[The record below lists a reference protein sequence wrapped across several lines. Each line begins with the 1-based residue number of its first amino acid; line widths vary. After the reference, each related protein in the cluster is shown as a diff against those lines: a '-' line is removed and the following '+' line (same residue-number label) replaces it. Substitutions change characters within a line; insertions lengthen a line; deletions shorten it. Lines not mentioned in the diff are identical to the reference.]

1 MSESFHE
8 FALEQLAR
16 VLPVTSR
23 RMFGGVGIY
32 SAGIFFALMDADT
45 LYLKVDESNRPDFEE
60 RGLGPFMPYGS
71 DGPPMQYYPVPA
83 DVLEDRDALDRW
95 ARKALDVARAKRRRD
110 GMSGKKKQ
118 PRRERE

>member
-1 MSESFHE
+1 MTTSFHE

-16 VLPVTSR
+16 VLPVSSR

-32 SAGIFFALMDADT
+32 SDGLFFALMDADT
-45 LYLKVDESNRPDFEE
+45 LYLKVDDSNRADFEA

-83 DVLEDRDALDRW
+83 DVLEDRDLLDVW
-95 ARKALDVARAKRRRD
+95 TKKALDVAQAKRRAGGSRAKRKSR
-110 GMSGKKKQ
+110 
-118 PRRERE
+118 